1 MHKLTNI
8 HIVHICHIHT
18 YTFNYLDLLIN
29 ICLCFLIHF
38 TGHGFLLNILCLV
51 LCFFFFACQVTKEG
65 YTCTSSPLRDRD
77 TAPCLR
83 GVLAPKNLTQA
94 FDKDDMSYTSP
105 NTQSGGLKRTHSVV
119 DNGHIS
125 HETKKMRLQNVESD
139 RDKFLFK
146 HPNSMSS
153 CLDQTNQT
161 LVHIFD
167 L

>member
-1 MHKLTNI
+1 M
-8 HIVHICHIHT
+8 
-18 YTFNYLDLLIN
+18 
-29 ICLCFLIHF
+29 
-38 TGHGFLLNILCLV
+38 
-51 LCFFFFACQVTKEG
+51 FFFFACQVTKEG

-77 TAPCLR
+77 TAPSLR

-94 FDKDDMSYTSP
+94 FDKDDMSSASP
-105 NTQSGGLKRTHSVV
+105 NTQSGGLKRTLSVV

-139 RDKFLFK
+139 RDEFLFK
-146 HPNSMSS
+146 HPNPMSS
-153 CLDQTNQT
+153 RLDQTNQT